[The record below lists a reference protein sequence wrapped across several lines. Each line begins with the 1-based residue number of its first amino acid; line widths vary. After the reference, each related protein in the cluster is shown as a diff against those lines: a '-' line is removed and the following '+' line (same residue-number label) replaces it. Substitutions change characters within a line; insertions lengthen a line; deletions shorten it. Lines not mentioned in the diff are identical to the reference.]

1 MKERRPLLER
11 FKDETGPYRLTREI
25 GLVLG
30 AYFVYMFIRKFL
42 IPNIEAMSFENA
54 VKVVDFEMAVGIF
67 KEAAWQAWVL
77 DNAKGVAIFM
87 NWAYVLTFGPLIGAS
102 AVLFYV
108 FDRKKYLYYRNV
120 VFISFVLAL
129 LGFALYPLAPP
140 RFIPEYGII
149 DSIRNLGPAWWVGHS
164 WYGSRD
170 TAVYFNVFAAMPS
183 LHFGWTVMFGIMF
196 LGTRSK
202 LLKAF
207 GVLYPTLTFFAIV
220 LTGNHYMVDAF
231 GGAAVAILSLSI
243 HWALMKSRAHYQSSS
258 VPIRRYPERVYASV
272 SGYVLGLKAQP
283 RRELASVETRGGDMK
298 STITLAW
305 RRSKLKAKVDSFL
318 GKRYNEVGNYR
329 G

>member
-1 MKERRPLLER
+1 MERLNAQ
-11 FKDETGPYRLTREI
+11 TGTFRLMREI

-42 IPNIEAMSFENA
+42 VPNIEAISFENA

-67 KEAAWQAWVL
+67 KEGAWQSWIL
-77 DNAKGVAIFM
+77 HNAKGVAVFM
-87 NWAYVLTFGPLIGAS
+87 NWAYVLTFGPIIGAS
-102 AVLFYV
+102 AILLYV

-120 VFISFVLAL
+120 VLISFILAL

-149 DSIRNLGPAWWVGHS
+149 DSIRNLGPAWWIGHS

-183 LHFGWTVMFGIMF
+183 LHFGWTVMFGIIF

-202 LLKAF
+202 LLKVF
-207 GVLYPTLTFFAIV
+207 GVLYPTLTFFAII

-243 HWALMKSRAHYQSSS
+243 HWALMRLRAQYQNVSIPLSHYPQRVHAAMRVYSQRMKTNARRTSVSVETQGAEMKSRAH
-258 VPIRRYPERVYASV
+258 
-272 SGYVLGLKAQP
+272 
-283 RRELASVETRGGDMK
+283 
-298 STITLAW
+298 LAW
-305 RRSKLKAKVDSFL
+305 NRSKLKTKVDGFL
-318 GKRYNEVGNYR
+318 GRRYKAAGNYR